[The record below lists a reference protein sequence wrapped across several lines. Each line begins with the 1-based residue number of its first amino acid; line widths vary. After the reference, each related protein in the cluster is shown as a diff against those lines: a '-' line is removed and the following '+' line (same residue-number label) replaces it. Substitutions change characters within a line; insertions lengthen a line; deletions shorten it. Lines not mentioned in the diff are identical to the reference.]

1 VDEANPV
8 IELVKLPIP
17 DPSNVLD
24 DDSIVGDSLVLH
36 TTPLLITYD
45 PPSLEIIPP
54 EMAEL
59 LPIEEAL
66 VDVSTAKLGAT

>member
-1 VDEANPV
+1 VDEASPV

-45 PPSLEIIPP
+45 PPSLEIAPP
-54 EMAEL
+54 DVAVVV
-59 LPIEEAL
+59 PIELTL
-66 VDVSTAKLGAT
+66 VVDITAKVGAT